1 MNTPNIHTR
10 WFMALIVAL
19 ALGAFPRGASALLE
33 DQGTW
38 IDTITQ
44 VVATSPVPEE
54 SLQPYLGQLQIV
66 RTAFRFGDER
76 SVFTAMNRFMEML
89 EQREHGLSADAA
101 ARLLDYCYRTIPA
114 NFHDATR
121 HQNYRDHMD
130 RLNGENG
137 FGADGG

>member
-10 WFMALIVAL
+10 WFMALIAAL
-19 ALGAFPRGASALLE
+19 ALGVFPMGASALL
-33 DQGTW
+33 DNQAAW
-38 IDTITQ
+38 IDTITE
-44 VVATSPVPEE
+44 VVTTSPVPEE
-54 SLQPYLGQLQIV
+54 SLQPYIGQLQVV

-89 EQREHGLSADAA
+89 EQREHGLSAEAA
-101 ARLLDYCYRTIPA
+101 TRLLDYCYRTIPA
-114 NFHDATR
+114 KFHDATR

-130 RLNGENG
+130 RMNGENG